1 MQNGTLVFGHQY
13 VLGTPVPL
21 WLFGHGL
28 SYTTFTYESA
38 KVDQSKVSAK
48 ASQVEVEVKV
58 KNSGKVD
65 GQEVVQVYINDV
77 VSSVVTPVMA
87 LKGFK
92 KVAIKAGKTV
102 TVKIPIKISELA
114 VWAQSQ
120 KYVVEPG
127 VFQVY
132 VGGSSDT
139 ATLATNFTV
148 Y

>member
-1 MQNGTLVFGHQY
+1 M
-13 VLGTPVPL
+13 
-21 WLFGHGL
+21 
-28 SYTTFTYESA
+28 
-38 KVDQSKVSAK
+38 
-48 ASQVEVEVKV
+48 V
-58 KNSGKVD
+58 KNSGKVN

-77 VSSVVTPVMA
+77 TSSVVTPNMA

-92 KVAIKAGKTV
+92 KVAINAGKTA
-102 TVKIPIKISELA
+102 TVKIPIKLSQLA
-114 VWAQSQ
+114 VWTQSQ

-132 VGGSSDT
+132 VGGSAET